1 MAKKELRRLD
11 VKHIEKPDVLKELN
25 YKELDLLSSDIREY
39 ILDATARNGGHVSS
53 NLGTVETIIS
63 LCRNFDFLKDKIIF
77 DVGHQCYTYKI
88 LTGRSLERLRKK
100 DGVSGFQKVD
110 ESPYDHY
117 ECGHSSTSIS
127 VASGLATA
135 RDLNKENYE
144 IIAFIGDSSIS
155 NGLAYEALNN
165 LAGSGHKV
173 IIVLNDNGMSISK
186 PVGGLS
192 SLFRQFATSGV
203 YTKSKNGLRNFLQ
216 KTRFGRWILRHLSK
230 AKNWFKRKVINLT
243 ILENIGYKMIGPV
256 DGHYIKDLDK
266 AFAKAKKMTSSVVVH
281 VKTIKGKGYPYAE
294 NDNVGEWH
302 GLSSFDKD
310 TGTILKPE
318 KSISWSEHYG
328 LVLKEEMELNDKIV
342 TIVAATSHGSSL
354 DSLFELY
361 PNRMIDVGISEE
373 HALTMAGGLSISG
386 YHPVVSIYSTFL
398 QRAYDEVSHDLARMN
413 LDATILIDRAGL
425 VGGDGDTHQGIYDE
439 AFLFTI
445 PNVVIT
451 MASRTNEAFSLV
463 KESMCNHGV
472 FAIRYPR
479 EYAYETKD
487 PIKKIPFG
495 SWKEELSG
503 TDTAIVST
511 GPVTL
516 ALKDELKKHKKQ
528 VTLYNAIYLRPMD
541 EEKVN
546 SLLSY
551 NKVIIYNPYATREG
565 FSNSL
570 ASRLLELGY
579 KGELHIVAI
588 KDCFVKHATIE
599 EQREELGVTISDV
612 LKLL

>member
-1 MAKKELRRLD
+1 
-11 VKHIEKPDVLKELN
+11 
-25 YKELDLLSSDIREY
+25 
-39 ILDATARNGGHVSS
+39 
-53 NLGTVETIIS
+53 
-63 LCRNFDFLKDKIIF
+63 
-77 DVGHQCYTYKI
+77 
-88 LTGRSLERLRKK
+88 
-100 DGVSGFQKVD
+100 
-110 ESPYDHY
+110 
-117 ECGHSSTSIS
+117 
-127 VASGLATA
+127 
-135 RDLNKENYE
+135 
-144 IIAFIGDSSIS
+144 
-155 NGLAYEALNN
+155 
-165 LAGSGHKV
+165 
-173 IIVLNDNGMSISK
+173 
-186 PVGGLS
+186 
-192 SLFRQFATSGV
+192 
-203 YTKSKNGLRNFLQ
+203 
-216 KTRFGRWILRHLSK
+216 
-230 AKNWFKRKVINLT
+230 
-243 ILENIGYKMIGPV
+243 
-256 DGHYIKDLDK
+256 
-266 AFAKAKKMTSSVVVH
+266 
-281 VKTIKGKGYPYAE
+281 
-294 NDNVGEWH
+294 
-302 GLSSFDKD
+302 
-310 TGTILKPE
+310 
-318 KSISWSEHYG
+318 
-328 LVLKEEMELNDKIV
+328 
-342 TIVAATSHGSSL
+342 
-354 DSLFELY
+354 
-361 PNRMIDVGISEE
+361 MIDVGISEE

-413 LDATILIDRAGL
+413 LDANILIDRAGL